1 MSFNSFA
8 FILGFLPITLIV
20 YELLIR
26 RKRVPESKLWLVLAS
41 LFFYGY
47 AGLSALVVLVVS
59 MLVNYLIPVRLFP
72 PEGPRTRSAKN
83 WLIIGIA
90 MNVGLLAYLK
100 YFDFA
105 LSGLD
110 GLVHLSFHSPEPI
123 MMLGISFITFQ
134 QIAFLIDAYRGQVES
149 YGMVDYLVYITF
161 FPKIVS
167 GPITRYG
174 YLVPQLQELRGLNSE
189 NMAKG
194 LYVFCIG
201 LFKKVVIADTLAK
214 LAAAGFDTTAQLSMI
229 EGWITSLS
237 YTGQI
242 YFDFS
247 GYTDMAIGVAL
258 MLNIKLPFNFNSPYR
273 ALNIRDFWSRW
284 HITLTKFLTDY
295 LYIPL
300 GGSREGEL
308 KTLRNIMITF
318 IISGLWHGANW
329 TFVFWGFLH
338 GFAMIVQRLWS
349 KLGIEI
355 PRLLAWFITFNFINV
370 TWVFFRATDFTDAVR
385 ILKGMFVPV
394 TLGGLSA
401 FISIGEANLYLTI
414 PIAMIS
420 VIMLLLKRNSNSF
433 TRDISPMNR
442 KVYILAILVIVSV
455 LFLNSSAPKEFIYND
470 F

>member
-1 MSFNSFA
+1 MSFNSFL
-8 FILGFLPITLIV
+8 FILAFLPVVLIV
-20 YELLIR
+20 YQLLIR
-26 RKRVPESKLWLVLAS
+26 RNRITESKLWLVAVS

-47 AGLSALVVLVVS
+47 AGLSALAVLVVS
-59 MLVNYLIPVRLFP
+59 MLVNYLVPRRFFP
-72 PEGPRTRSAKN
+72 PGKTRTEAEKR
-83 WLIIGIA
+83 WLIIGIGA
-90 MNVGLLAYLK
+90 NIGLLAYLK

-105 LSGLD
+105 LSVLG
-110 GLVHLSFHSPEPI
+110 GLVHLSFHPPQPF

-149 YGMVDYLVYITF
+149 YNLIDYFVYITF

-174 YLVPQLQELRGLNSE
+174 YLVPQLQESKALNAE
-189 NMAKG
+189 NLAKG

-214 LAAAGFDTTAQLSMI
+214 LAAAGFDTNTQLSMI

-273 ALNIRDFWSRW
+273 AVSIRDFWGRW
-284 HITLTKFLTDY
+284 HITLTRFLTDY

-318 IISGLWHGANW
+318 LISGVWHGASW

-338 GFAMIVQRLWS
+338 GLAMVVQRLWQ
-349 KLGIEI
+349 KLGIKL
-355 PRLLAWFITFNFINV
+355 PRLLAWFITFNFVNV
-370 TWVFFRATDFTDAVR
+370 AWVFFRAADFTDALRV
-385 ILKGMFVPV
+385 LHGMFYPAAW
-394 TLGGLSA
+394 GG
-401 FISIGEANLYLTI
+401 FNVFTSIGAANLYLTI
-414 PIAMIS
+414 PVAIIA
-420 VIMLLLKRNSNSF
+420 VVMLLLKQNSNSF
-433 TRDISPMNR
+433 TLDISPMNR
-442 KVYILAILVIVSV
+442 KVYLLAILVIVSV
-455 LFLNSSAPKEFIYND
+455 LFLNSSVPKEFIYND

>member
-8 FILGFLPITLIV
+8 FILGFLPVTLIV

-26 RKRVPESKLWLVLAS
+26 RQRVTEAKLWLVVVS
-41 LFFYGY
+41 VIFYAY
-47 AGLSALVVLVVS
+47 AGLSALLGLAVS
-59 MLVNYLIPVRLFP
+59 MLVNYLIPVRFFP
-72 PEGPRTRSAKN
+72 PGESRTPAAKN

-90 MNVGLLAYLK
+90 VNVGLLAYLK

-105 LSGLD
+105 LSALG
-110 GLVHLSFHSPEPI
+110 GLVNLGFHPPQPI

-134 QIAFLIDAYRGQVES
+134 QIAFLIDAFRGQVES
-149 YGMVDYLVYITF
+149 YSVVDYLVYITF

-174 YLVPQLQELRGLNSE
+174 YLVPQLQGLKGLSSE

-194 LYVFCIG
+194 LYVFSVG

-214 LAAAGFDTTAQLSMI
+214 LAAAGFDTTAELSLI

-258 MLNIKLPFNFNSPYR
+258 MLNIRLPFNFNSPYR
-273 ALNIRDFWSRW
+273 ALSIRDFWSRW

-318 IISGLWHGANW
+318 LISGLWHGANW

-338 GFAMIVQRLWS
+338 GLAMVVQRLWQ

-355 PRLLAWFITFNFINV
+355 PRLLAWFITFNFVNV
-370 TWVFFRATDFTDAVR
+370 AWVFFRASDFADAVR
-385 ILKGMFVPV
+385 VLKGMFIPAA
-394 TLGGLSA
+394 LGGLSA
-401 FISIGEANLYLTI
+401 FTSIGEANLYLTI
-414 PIAMIS
+414 PIA
-420 VIMLLLKRNSNSF
+420 VIAVILLLFKQNSNSY
-433 TRDISPMNR
+433 TLNLSPLNR
-442 KVYILAILVIVSV
+442 KVYILALLVVVSV
-455 LFLNSSAPKEFIYND
+455 LFLNSSVPKEFIYND